1 MLLRGRRED
10 RPQPI
15 RLTLRIALRRVTLR
29 TYDSAMTPGSRAPNR
44 RTRSLLA
51 ALLATAAFA
60 TVACAPEDDDTTST
74 KPKASGSPSQT
85 VDACAKEN
93 LETHTAG
100 TLTITT
106 DKPAYPP
113 WFVDDAPE
121 NGKGYEGAVAAA
133 VAEQLGF
140 TADEITWTRTKF
152 DAAIAPGPKDW
163 DFDIN
168 QFSITEE
175 RKQAVDFSSPYYD
188 VTQAVI
194 TTGGSKAAKATSLAD
209 LKSLKIGAQVGTTSY
224 DAILSAID
232 PDQKPAVFNSND
244 DAKQAL
250 ENGQVDAIVTDLP
263 TAFYITAAEL
273 DNGKIVGQLPSDTG
287 AQEQFGLVLDKGS
300 PLTECVSQAVDALRD
315 DGTLD
320 QLVDEWLSQ
329 AGGAPEL
336 S

>member
-1 MLLRGRRED
+1 M
-10 RPQPI
+10 
-15 RLTLRIALRRVTLR
+15 TLR
-29 TYDSAMTPGSRAPNR
+29 TYDSAMTPGSPGPLRW
-44 RTRSLLA
+44 TRPLLA
-51 ALLATAAFA
+51 ALLATAALTTA
-60 TVACAPEDDDTTST
+60 ACAPEDDDDTAST
-74 KPKASGSPSQT
+74 KPKASSSASET

-93 LETHTAG
+93 LETHTPG

-140 TADEITWTRTKF
+140 TADEVTWTRTKF

-168 QFSITEE
+168 QVSISEE
-175 RKQAVDFSSPYYD
+175 RAQAVDFSSPYYD
-188 VTQAVI
+188 VAQVVI
-194 TTGGSKAAKATSLAD
+194 TTGGSKAAKAESLAD
-209 LKSLKIGAQVGTTSY
+209 LKDLKIGAQVGTTSY

-232 PDQKPAVFNSND
+232 PSQEPAVYNSND
-244 DAKQAL
+244 DAKKAL

-273 DNGKIVGQLPSDTG
+273 DDGKIVGQLPSSTG
-287 AQEQFGLVLDKGS
+287 EQEQFGLVLDKGS
-300 PLTECVSQAVDALRD
+300 PLTACVSEAVDALRD

-320 QLVDEWLSQ
+320 RLVDEWLSQ

>member
-1 MLLRGRRED
+1 MDLLR
-10 RPQPI
+10 
-15 RLTLRIALRRVTLR
+15 L
-29 TYDSAMTPGSRAPNR
+29 SAAT
-44 RTRSLLA
+44 LA
-51 ALLATAAFA
+51 ALALLVTG
-60 TVACAPEDDDTTST
+60 CAPDDEDDGEVATKDT
-74 KPKASGSPSQT
+74 ASPT
-85 VDACAKEN
+85 ETTDACAKEN
-93 LETHTAG
+93 LQLHTPG

-106 DKPAYPP
+106 DQPAYEP

-121 NGKGYEGAVAAA
+121 NGQGYEGAVAAA

-140 TADEITWTRTKF
+140 TPAEVTWTRTKF

-188 VTQAVI
+188 VTQTVI
-194 TTGGSKAAKATSLAD
+194 TTGGSKADGATTLAE
-209 LKSLKIGAQVGTTSY
+209 LKDLKIGAQVGTTSY

-232 PDQKPAVFNSND
+232 PSSEPAVYNTND

-250 ENGQVDAIVTDLP
+250 ENGQIDALVVDLP

-273 DNGKIVGQLPSDTG
+273 DDGVIVGQLPSEGG

-300 PLTECVSQAVDALRD
+300 PLTECVSAAVDALRA

-320 QLVDEWLSQ
+320 QLADEWLSQ
-329 AGGAPEL
+329 AAGAPVL
-336 S
+336 Q

>member
-1 MLLRGRRED
+1 MTLRRARLL
-10 RPQPI
+10 P
-15 RLTLRIALRRVTLR
+15 LTLLV
-29 TYDSAMTPGSRAPNR
+29 
-44 RTRSLLA
+44 
-51 ALLATAAFA
+51 TAAMIA
-60 TVACAPEDDDTTST
+60 ACAPEDEQDSAGTTTS
-74 KPKASGSPSQT
+74 PSASSTSSSSPSESA
-85 VDACAKEN
+85 DACAKES
-93 LETHTAG
+93 LDTHTAG

-106 DKPAYPP
+106 DKPAYEP
-113 WFVDDAPE
+113 WFVDDDPA

-140 TADEITWTRTKF
+140 TPDEVTWTRTKF

-194 TTGGSKAAKATSLAD
+194 TTGGSKADGAKTLAD
-209 LKSLKIGAQVGTTSY
+209 LQGLKIGAQVGTTSY
-224 DAILSAID
+224 DAILSAVD
-232 PDQKPAVFNSND
+232 PDQKPAVYNTND

-273 DNGKIVGQLPSDTG
+273 DDGVIVGQLPSEG
-287 AQEQFGLVLDKGS
+287 GEQEQFGLVLDKGS
-300 PLTECVSQAVDALRD
+300 PLAECVSAAVDTLRE

-320 QLVDEWLSQ
+320 QLADEWLSQ
-329 AGGAPEL
+329 AAGAPVLE
-336 S
+336 

>member
-1 MLLRGRRED
+1 M
-10 RPQPI
+10 
-15 RLTLRIALRRVTLR
+15 TLRR
-29 TYDSAMTPGSRAPNR
+29 SRLAP
-44 RTRSLLA
+44 LVVLA
-51 ALLATAAFA
+51 AVTALA
-60 TVACAPEDDDTTST
+60 ACAPADEEAATTPSPT
-74 KPKASGSPSQT
+74 SSGSET

-93 LETHTAG
+93 LATQTPG

-106 DKPAYPP
+106 DKPAYEP

-133 VAEQLGF
+133 VAEKLGF
-140 TADEITWTRTKF
+140 TPDEVTWTRTKF

-188 VTQAVI
+188 VSQAVI
-194 TTGGSKAAKATSLAD
+194 TTKGSKADGVMSLAD
-209 LKSLKIGAQVGTTSY
+209 LADVKLGAQVGTTSY
-224 DAILSAID
+224 DAILQAV
-232 PDQKPAVFNSND
+232 PGAKPAVFNTND

-263 TAFYITAAEL
+263 TAFYITAVEL
-273 DNGKIVGQLPSDTG
+273 DKGVIVGQLPPSG
-287 AQEQFGLVLDKGS
+287 GEQEQFGLVLDKGS
-300 PLTECVSQAVDALRD
+300 PLTACVSQAVDALRA

-320 QLVDEWLSQ
+320 QIEQEWL
-329 AGGAPEL
+329 ADVAGAPVL
-336 S
+336 Q

>member
-1 MLLRGRRED
+1 M
-10 RPQPI
+10 
-15 RLTLRIALRRVTLR
+15 TLR
-29 TYDSAMTPGSRAPNR
+29 TYDRAMTPRLSRPALVV
-44 RTRSLLA
+44 LLA
-51 ALLATAAFA
+51 VALVST
-60 TVACAPEDDDTTST
+60 ACAPEDDDTAST
-74 KPKASGSPSQT
+74 ETKASDSSSSPSPT
-85 VDACAKEN
+85 EDACAKDS
-93 LETHTAG
+93 LETHTPG

-113 WFVDDAPE
+113 WFVDDEPS

-140 TADEITWTRTKF
+140 TPDEVTWTSTKF

-188 VTQAVI
+188 VTQAVV
-194 TTGGSKAAKATSLAD
+194 TTGDSKAAKATSLAD
-209 LKSLKIGAQVGTTSY
+209 LKPLKIGAQVGTTSY
-224 DAILSAID
+224 DAILATID
-232 PDQKPAVFNSND
+232 PDQKPAVYNSND

-273 DNGKIVGQLPSDTG
+273 STGKIVGQLPSG
-287 AQEQFGLVLDKGS
+287 SGEQEQFGLVLDKGS
-300 PLTECVSQAVDALRD
+300 PLTACVSAAVDELRA
-315 DGTLD
+315 DGTLET
-320 QLVDEWLSQ
+320 LVDEWLSR
-329 AGGAPEL
+329 AGGAPVL